1 LVLSDLSKLISANDV
16 VTGDYSQAKY
26 KVTATENSLVLAS
39 KVVVQANPLNSA
51 ADDQY
56 GFTDNITEWPNTL
69 I

>member
-1 LVLSDLSKLISANDV
+1 V

-39 KVVVQANPLNSA
+39 KIVVQANPLNSA
-51 ADDQY
+51 PDDQY
-56 GFTDNITEWPNTL
+56 GFTDTITEWPNTL